1 MHSFHF
7 HTAAGAR
14 VPTVPV
20 SLPAQAAAPVQ
31 PAPRPSFTEERS
43 RTAPPGRER
52 SAEFSGEWWAVWNAK
67 HGSLRFHGSCCFA
80 GKAIFL
86 NIFFLIFNLLLLLGF
101 SLPLIDTPPI
111 EHDESSRLAVSRLL
125 VRACARSLGL
135 ARRNLRNLKK
145 FHFQNTCV
153 LYWWRKPERGDRNL
167 TARPAT
173 QHC

>member
-67 HGSLRFHGSCCFA
+67 HGSLRFHGPW
-80 GKAIFL
+80 FL
-86 NIFFLIFNLLLLLGF
+86 LLRRESDFSKYFFLTYCCLGF
-101 SLPLIDTPPI
+101 LCHLSI
-111 EHDESSRLAVSRLL
+111 HSR
-125 VRACARSLGL
+125 
-135 ARRNLRNLKK
+135 
-145 FHFQNTCV
+145 
-153 LYWWRKPERGDRNL
+153 
-167 TARPAT
+167 
-173 QHC
+173 